1 MPPVFHLRSVSLVL
15 LVSGFAWTSAGAND
29 VPPRQ
34 LSSIESQADVFH
46 EAGGTINDP
55 GLDSELAPISYSMNQ
70 DGSCDTA
77 EAGCVSDECLDRTGC
92 GYDCEESFFTRQYLA
107 GDLFGARSSLAES
120 GVLMDLQL
128 TQFYQG
134 VSSGG
139 RRRNFAYGGKGDYI
153 FTFQGAKLGLNEGFS
168 AILHAETRFGEDINA
183 DAGALSFPNSSMFYP
198 LPGANQTAITGLMLM
213 QALSED
219 FALTAGKFNLLDLWN
234 MIYPNTGRGINGFM
248 NLSLIAPIPIIRTTN
263 LSINGAGA
271 LGMHEGQIQS
281 ALMVYDTNNSS
292 TTAGLDELFAD
303 GAVIL
308 GYGRIFTELGGKPG
322 SHALLGNW
330 SSRSYTSVD
339 ATSWTVLPGQSVTA
353 GTETGSW
360 TVSYILDQVLWA
372 DRCNENRNLRLMSQW
387 MIADGNPNFY
397 RWSSNVA
404 LQGNGLIACREQD
417 SMGVGY
423 FYNELSS
430 DFKQLVNPI
439 VGLRNVQ
446 GVELY
451 YNAALTP
458 WFHLTA
464 DLQVLEDANASDK
477 TSVLPGLRAN
487 LRF

>member
-1 MPPVFHLRSVSLVL
+1 MNPVLQRCSFFLAI
-15 LVSGFAWTSAGAND
+15 LVSGVSWSAVDAD
-29 VPPRQ
+29 ETVPDQ
-34 LSSIESQADVFH
+34 SLFESQPAFLSERVT
-46 EAGGTINDP
+46 EKNASVW
-55 GLDSELAPISYSMNQ
+55 DSEIAPISYSLDQ
-70 DGSCDTA
+70 DRHCLPA
-77 EAGCVSDECLDRTGC
+77 EQNCNSAECLVPLDC
-92 GYDCEESFFTRQYLA
+92 GAVCENSFFTRPYLT
-107 GDLFGARSSLAES
+107 GDLFEARSDLAD
-120 GVLMDLQL
+120 GGILMDLQL

-139 RRRNFAYGGKGDYI
+139 RNRNFAYGGKADYM

-168 AILHAETRFGEDINA
+168 AILHAESRFGDDINT
-183 DAGALSFPNSSMFYP
+183 DAGLLSFANSNMLYP
-198 LPGANQTAITGLMLM
+198 KSGENVTAITGLMLM
-213 QALSED
+213 QSLSEN

-234 MIYPNTGRGINGFM
+234 MIYPNTGRGIDGFM
-248 NLSLIAPIPIIRTTN
+248 NLSMIAPIPIVRTTN

-271 LGMHEGQIQS
+271 LGLHEGQIQS
-281 ALMVYDTNNSS
+281 ALLVYDTNNSS
-292 TTAGLDELFAD
+292 TTAGLDDLFND

-322 SHALLGNW
+322 SHAILGNW

-339 ATSWTVLPGQSVTA
+339 ASSWTVIPGQGVSA
-353 GTETGSW
+353 GTKSGSW

-372 DRCNENRNLRLMSQW
+372 DCGDENRNLRLMSQW

-404 LQGNGLIACREQD
+404 LQGNGLIPCRKQD
-417 SMGVGY
+417 SLGVGY

-464 DLQVLEDANASDK
+464 DLQVLEDANAADK

-487 LRF
+487 VRF

>member
-1 MPPVFHLRSVSLVL
+1 MQPVLKNLSIGFVV
-15 LVSGFAWTSAGAND
+15 LVSSIAWTTAGAND
-29 VPPRQ
+29 AVPQR
-34 LSSIESQADVFH
+34 LSPVESPVEFLNETDAKISEPV
-46 EAGGTINDP
+46 
-55 GLDSELAPISYSMNQ
+55 LDSEISPISYALDQ
-70 DGSCDTA
+70 DGSCDALQNGSACET
-77 EAGCVSDECLDRTGC
+77 CVPSADC
-92 GYDCEESFFTRQYLA
+92 GYDCEESFFTRQYLT

-120 GVLMDLQL
+120 GILMDLQL

-139 RRRNFAYGGKGDYI
+139 RSRNFAYGGKADYM

-168 AILHAETRFGEDINA
+168 AILHAETRFGDDIDA
-183 DAGALSFPNSSMFYP
+183 DAGLLSFPNSNMFYP
-198 LPGANQTAITGLMLM
+198 LPGTNQTAITGLMFM
-213 QALSED
+213 QALSEN

-248 NLSLIAPIPIIRTTN
+248 NLSLIAPTPIIRTTN

-271 LGMHEGQIQS
+271 LGLYEGQIQS
-281 ALMVYDTNNSS
+281 ALIVYDTNNSS
-292 TTAGLDELFAD
+292 TTAGVDDLFSD

-308 GYGRIFTELGGKPG
+308 GYGRIFTELGGQPG

-339 ATSWTVLPGQSVTA
+339 PTSWTVIPGQGIAA
-353 GTETGSW
+353 GTQTGSW
-360 TVSYILDQVLWA
+360 TISYILDQVLWT
-372 DRCNENRNLRLMSQW
+372 DSCNEKRNLRLMSQW
-387 MIADGNPNFY
+387 MLADGNPNPY

-404 LQGNGLIACREQD
+404 LQANGLVRCREQD

-451 YNAALTP
+451 YNAAITP

-464 DLQVLEDANASDK
+464 DLQVLEDANATDK